1 MNEIKLFVK
10 DENLE
15 TLMIILKNLK
25 PELVINLEVN
35 GKKEKTRATQY
46 QPKTNRIIKEQD
58 SGVNDSSGKYINPLA
73 YKQRLKK
80 K

>member
-1 MNEIKLFVK
+1 MNEIKLSVD

-15 TLMIILKNLK
+15 TLLTILQNLK
-25 PELVINLEVN
+25 PELLTNLEVN
-35 GKKEKTRATQY
+35 GKKDKVKATQY

-73 YKQRLKK
+73 YKNRLKK

>member
-1 MNEIKLFVK
+1 MNEIKLSVK

-15 TLMIILKNLK
+15 TLLTILKNLK
-25 PELVINLEVN
+25 PDLVTNLEVN

-46 QPKTNRIIKEQD
+46 QPKTNRIITEQD
-58 SGVNDSSGKYINPLA
+58 SGVNDSSGKYINPVA